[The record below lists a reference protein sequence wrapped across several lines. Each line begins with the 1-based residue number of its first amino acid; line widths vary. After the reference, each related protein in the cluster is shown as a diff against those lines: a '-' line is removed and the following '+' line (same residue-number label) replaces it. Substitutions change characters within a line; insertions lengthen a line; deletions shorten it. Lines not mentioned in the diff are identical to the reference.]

1 MLGRHSRDPALG
13 MNICLLTPQF
23 PPYSLDGG
31 VGHYVRA
38 LAEGYA
44 ARGHRV
50 TVCGVDIHDPGS
62 IDHEWGRSVSLRMP
76 SSIRRG
82 AWPALLGG
90 LNKVLPAAGLGMQ
103 VSVKAMIHRAWHMY
117 LSRMLFE
124 WAAAQ
129 RHRFDVVEAPNV
141 DAYTSE
147 FPSRRP
153 WPVVVR
159 LSSPASECKTS
170 ATQETDFEARACA
183 TADLVISNTNANL
196 DNCRHAYRLPLDASM
211 VILHGIDDVPPQGAS
226 RSRAAVDFLSLAR
239 VERRKGLDILA
250 EAIVSM
256 LPGATACTFTF
267 LGTTREQF
275 EKEYPDIA
283 SRLFAAVPDAPQRVR
298 FLGKVDEREKLRR
311 YEASHYVLV
320 PSRYESFCLV
330 AVEALRAGTP
340 FVAAPVGGL
349 TDVARHAP
357 SSLLVRS
364 NTFLDWSTTLLRL
377 AADGPAEAEGLRPQ
391 ARKDYERQFSSA
403 RMIDES
409 LAAYETLLRNR
420 DLPRRG
426 VNIMASRA

>member
-1 MLGRHSRDPALG
+1 

-31 VGHYVRA
+31 VGHYVKA

-50 TVCGVDIHDPGS
+50 TVCGVDIHAPGS
-62 IDHEWGRSVSLRMP
+62 IDHVWGRSVSLRMP
-76 SSIRRG
+76 SSIQRG
-82 AWPALLGG
+82 VWPTLLGG
-90 LNKVLPAAGLGMQ
+90 VNRLMPAAGLGMRF
-103 VSVKAMIHRAWHMY
+103 SVKGMIYRAWHTYM
-117 LSRMLFE
+117 SRMLFD
-124 WAAAQ
+124 WAASQ
-129 RHRFDVVEAPNV
+129 RDRFDLVEAPNWA
-141 DAYTSE
+141 AYTSE
-147 FPSRRP
+147 FPTRRP

-170 ATQETDFEARACA
+170 AAQETEFEARACA

-196 DNCRHAYRLPLDASM
+196 DNCRHAYRLPLDNST
-211 VILHGIDDVPPQGAS
+211 VILHGIDDVTPQGAM
-226 RSRAAVDFLSLAR
+226 RSPATVDFLSLAR

-250 EAIVSM
+250 EAIVSV
-256 LPGATACTFTF
+256 LPRAAACTFTF
-267 LGTTREQF
+267 IGTTREQF
-275 EKEYPDIA
+275 EAEYPDIA
-283 SRLFAAVPDAPQRVR
+283 SRLFRAVPDAPHRVR
-298 FLGKVDEREKLRR
+298 FLGKVNEREKLRL

-349 TDVARHAP
+349 TEVARHSP

-364 NTFLDWSTTLLRL
+364 NTFLDWSTTLLQL
-377 AADGPAEAEGLRPQ
+377 AGEGPAEAESIRPQ
-391 ARKDYERQFSSA
+391 ARRDYERQFSSA

-409 LAAYETLLRNR
+409 LVAYETLLRNR
-420 DLPRRG
+420 QEESAGRSLP
-426 VNIMASRA
+426 